1 MMTIKDIQQL
11 ALIGARLELSVS
23 EAVYCGKLLAV
34 NNDTLRIACRGTTR
48 DVRIADIQRLSVL
61 ADTPDRDSFN
71 QLAERYRELIGFAKT
86 TPIKLYKFYED
97 KLASLI
103 EKLEESKLKSFFQTK
118 NFLSGAVPSELQVQ
132 PHLELLKQATLSEDE
147 RDFAYAILY
156 TAFHEY
162 GMAMQVWLRHH
173 QPTGQLDDAF
183 VNKYGLLLA
192 LTSTGF
198 SSRNATFTVASTVAS
213 SLRETNRK
221 VPKQV
226 RLDRLPIFMFLSSQ
240 LLRVSPEQLTK
251 NEDVWVR
258 YLLQCVVFNS
268 FGALKEYFWRCEDNT
283 FVYATLRDLF
293 LLMDEYTWAW
303 QAAQQ
308 SVPIKKLLLHLPER
322 ITYGVRLARCA
333 ELLIEKKLL
342 GRMDVGCIFEYNRE
356 HESGLI
362 VSGCLHELNFQ
373 VKNQPGLKNL
383 CEQIASQFSTR
394 LDYDPAL
401 LHIDEDGKISP
412 LEGDEQK

>member
-23 EAVYCGKLLAV
+23 GTVYCGKLLAV
-34 NNDTLRIACRGTTR
+34 NNDTLRIACRGTNR
-48 DVRIADIQRLSVL
+48 DVPIENIQRLSVL

-71 QLAERYRELIGFAKT
+71 QLAERYRVLIGFAKT

-103 EKLEESKLKSFFQTK
+103 EKLEESELKSFFQNKSYLPGT
-118 NFLSGAVPSELQVQ
+118 VPSWLQVQ
-132 PHLELLKQATLSEDE
+132 PYLELLEQATLSDDE

-156 TAFHEY
+156 TAFREY

-173 QPTGQLDDAF
+173 PSTGSLDDTF

-198 SSRNATFTVASTVAS
+198 SSRYATFTVASTVAS
-213 SLRETNRK
+213 SLRETNHR

-251 NEDVWVR
+251 NENVWVS

-268 FGALKEYFWRCEDNT
+268 FGTLKEFFWRCKDDD

-308 SVPIKKLLLHLPER
+308 SVPIKRLLLHLPER

-333 ELLIEKKLL
+333 EFLIEKNFL

-373 VKNQPGLKNL
+373 VKNQPELENL
-383 CEQIASQFSTR
+383 CEQIVSQFSTR

-401 LHIDEDGKISP
+401 LHIDKDGKISP
-412 LEGDEQK
+412 LKGDVQK